1 MDLELGTDQYALTLL
16 GESEDDGPDETSPRR
31 GGAAGRALATTSSS
45 FAMRPYAKST
55 GNESEQ
61 MRQEINRLETILSQR
76 IAVRAT
82 TETATTSIER
92 SSKIEKYVEVME
104 LTKCLRRQ
112 KEFLLNENRKRQ
124 RFAEKIQQAMPP
136 STDSIQFMKNVKF
149 PPDEELHKIAQEAF
163 NEMREYQVNGKP
175 VSYLGW
181 ETKRESKSMYLH
193 AFSQKSF
200 PGEDLTRIFNETWS
214 LHHDESKQEL
224 LHRRRSKFCIL
235 KKVADNMYLTRNIH
249 QFIGESFPRHAM
261 TLVFQMSI
269 DPNSFAILSKSVM
282 PPTNDAQHLV
292 WTDECF
298 MWLFTRRH
306 QDPQGG
312 FDLSIRGRY
321 GSTSAVAGN
330 QLPMLE
336 SYFFLVDWES
346 LVIRPIF
353 SFGEQ

>member
-1 MDLELGTDQYALTLL
+1 MSLDMELGGSDQYTLALL
-16 GESEDDGPDETSPRR
+16 GSDDEGTYGGSTTPRSAAS
-31 GGAAGRALATTSSS
+31 GGSYAV
-45 FAMRPYAKST
+45 RPYSKPST
-55 GNESEQ
+55 GNEADQ
-61 MRQEINRLETILSQR
+61 MRAEIVRLENTLSAR
-76 IAVRAT
+76 IAARANST
-82 TETATTSIER
+82 NDPSNTSIER

-136 STDSIQFMKNVKF
+136 STDSIQFMKNVKY
-149 PPDEELHKIAQEAF
+149 PSDEELNKIAQEAYA
-163 NEMREYQVNGKP
+163 EMRDYQVNGAG
-175 VSYLGW
+175 VSFMNW

-193 AFSQKSF
+193 AMSTKSF
-200 PGEDLTRIFNETWS
+200 PGEDMTRVFNETWAYQ
-214 LHHDESKQEL
+214 HDENRQEQ

-235 KKVADNMYLTRNIH
+235 KKLSDSMYLTRNIH

-261 TLVFQMSI
+261 TLVFQISI
-269 DPNSFAILSKSVM
+269 DQNNYAILSKSVM

-298 MWLFTRRH
+298 MWLFTRRP
-306 QDPQGG
+306 DGG
-312 FDLSIRGRY
+312 FDLSLRGRY

-346 LVIRPIF
+346 RVIHPMF
-353 SFGEQ
+353 DFTPQQAV